1 MAELLTFM
9 KSVPGSH
16 VTVND
21 ICDHFEKE
29 SISVGMMTV
38 YRHLERMVKQGVYV
52 GEQDDSEPSIAT
64 ITNTRNAAG

>member
-38 YRHLERMVKQGVYV
+38 YRHLERMVNQGVYV
-52 GEQDDSEPSIAT
+52 GEQDDCEPSIAT